1 MSLRKKIM
9 MVLLSVILCV
19 VVLFIIFRPVIAD
32 YIQDLL
38 DEAACICVG
47 PSMPAGNGDPF
58 TIP

>member
-1 MSLRKKIM
+1 M

-47 PSMPAGNGDPF
+47 PSMPAGNGGPF